1 MSNYIILAPVEMSQ
15 VELWYDVYITTGSV
29 YELEVLSAKAERGLP
44 PVSERE
50 RERERQTDRQTERER
65 ERERDSLIY
74 TGTVMIVNML
84 IKLWSVLKR
93 CHFYF
98 FFMTSNSKIRR
109 DERP

>member
-1 MSNYIILAPVEMSQ
+1 MKSFCFFFTKICTQLDAF
-15 VELWYDVYITTGSV
+15 
-29 YELEVLSAKAERGLP
+29 SAKAERGLP

-50 RERERQTDRQTERER
+50 RDRQRER
-65 ERERDSLIY
+65 ETERDSLIY
-74 TGTVMIVNML
+74 TGTVMTVNML
-84 IKLWSVLKR
+84 IKLWPVLKR